1 MAWAVAGH
9 SKAHPELEG
18 WSRGGN
24 GISHER
30 SLWPAIER
38 EILDRASDGQ
48 FEWKSLPTAHG
59 DDGSIQPESISGQ
72 GLLSAQVREVGSGI
86 ASLAQVVEKNPRDST
101 ERVER

>member
-1 MAWAVAGH
+1 MAWSVAGD
-9 SKAHPELEG
+9 SKTYPELEG

-24 GISHER
+24 GVSHER

-38 EILDRASDGQ
+38 KIPDRVNDGQ
-48 FEWKSLPTAHG
+48 FVRKPLPTAHG
-59 DDGSIQPESISGQ
+59 DGESIQPESIGGQ

-86 ASLAQVVEKNPRDST
+86 ASLGQVVKENQRDST

>member
-1 MAWAVAGH
+1 MAWGVAGD
-9 SKAHPELEG
+9 SKTYPELEG

-24 GISHER
+24 GVSHER

-38 EILDRASDGQ
+38 KIPDRVNDGQ
-48 FEWKSLPTAHG
+48 FVWKPLPTAHG
-59 DDGSIQPESISGQ
+59 DGGSIQPENIGGQ

-86 ASLAQVVEKNPRDST
+86 ASLAKVVEENQRDST